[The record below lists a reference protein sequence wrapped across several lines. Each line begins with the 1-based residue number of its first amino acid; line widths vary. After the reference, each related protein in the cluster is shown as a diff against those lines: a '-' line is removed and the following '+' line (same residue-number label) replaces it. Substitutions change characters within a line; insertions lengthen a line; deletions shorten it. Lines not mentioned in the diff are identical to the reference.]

1 MTGVTGPDL
10 RAVMHRFPHG
20 VAVVTVDDQGQ
31 RVGLTV
37 SSLVSLSIEPP
48 FVGFAVA
55 RHAAIHGLLLEAG
68 VFALSLLAESQEAA
82 AEHFARGVPP
92 LVHWL
97 GIDLVPD
104 VEDPPLIAGAVGWI
118 RADVAWS
125 SPAGTHTLVAGAV
138 TWTGVGPGERALA
151 RARGTWSAV

>member
-1 MTGVTGPDL
+1 
-10 RAVMHRFPHG
+10 MHRFPHG
-20 VAVVTVDDQGQ
+20 VAVVTVDARGQ
-31 RVGLTV
+31 QVGLTV

-48 FVGFAVA
+48 LVSFAVA
-55 RHAAIHGLLLEAG
+55 RQAAIHELLLEAG
-68 VFALSLLAESQEAA
+68 EFAVSLLAEGQEGV

-104 VEDPPLIAGAVGWI
+104 VEDPPLLAGAVGWI

-125 SPAGTHTLVAGAV
+125 SPAGTHTLFAGTV
-138 TWTGVGPGERALA
+138 TWTGVGPGDRALA
-151 RARGTWSAV
+151 RARGAWSAV

>member
-1 MTGVTGPDL
+1 
-10 RAVMHRFPHG
+10 MHRFPHG
-20 VAVVTVDDQGQ
+20 VAVVTVDAQ
-31 RVGLTV
+31 RQQIGLTV

-48 FVGFAVA
+48 LVGFAVA
-55 RHAAIHGLLLEAG
+55 RQAAIHELLLEAG
-68 VFALSLLAESQEAA
+68 AFAVSLLADEQQVV

-104 VEDPPLIAGAVGWI
+104 VGDPPLIAGAVGWI

-125 SPAGTHTLVAGAV
+125 SAAGTHTFVAGAV
-138 TWTGVGPGERALA
+138 TWTEVGPGERALA

>member
-1 MTGVTGPDL
+1 
-10 RAVMHRFPHG
+10 MH
-20 VAVVTVDDQGQ
+20 
-31 RVGLTV
+31 
-37 SSLVSLSIEPP
+37 E
-48 FVGFAVA
+48 
-55 RHAAIHGLLLEAG
+55 LLLEAG
-68 VFALSLLAESQEAA
+68 EFAVSLLAEGQEGV

-97 GIDLVPD
+97 GIDVVPD

-138 TWTGVGPGERALA
+138 TWTGVGPGKRALV
-151 RARGTWSAV
+151 RASGTWGAV